1 MIIQKI
7 KKELSNNI
15 DSKYQKDVKKY
26 FKEGINLLGV
36 RTPYVRQVS
45 NIYFKQV
52 KTQSK
57 QEILDLC
64 EQMLDQQYNEFST
77 IAFDWAFKL
86 KKQFEVSDFD
96 RFEIWIEKYV
106 HNWGRCDDF
115 CTHTIHYFIENFPE
129 VIPRIKAW
137 AYSKNMWFRR
147 ASAVSFITSKNSWFI
162 AKHTLQD
169 VFDIALILLKDKED
183 LVQKGYG
190 WMLKSASAFDQKAV
204 FDFVMKHKR
213 DMPRTALRYAI
224 EYMPKDL
231 KKKAMIKD

>member
-1 MIIQKI
+1 MIIQQI
-7 KKELSNNI
+7 KQELSKNL
-15 DSKYQKDVKKY
+15 DPKYQKDAHKY
-26 FKEGINLLGV
+26 YKEGTQLLGV

-45 NIYFKQV
+45 NIYFK
-52 KTQSK
+52 KIKGQSK

-64 EQMLDQQYNEFST
+64 EQMLNQPYNEFST

-86 KKQFEVSDFD
+86 KKKFEVSDFD
-96 RFEIWIEKYV
+96 RFEVWIEKYI

-169 VFDIALILLKDKED
+169 VFDISLILMKDDED

-190 WMLKSASAFDQKAV
+190 WMLKSASAFDEKAV
-204 FDFVMKHKR
+204 FDFVIKHKKE
-213 DMPRTALRYAI
+213 MSRTALRYAI

-231 KKKAMIKD
+231 KKKAMSK